1 MGTPDIF
8 IFLIVAWFFLTVYL
22 FSWQKDHKFEKNVEI
37 AVKEVYNES

>member
-22 FSWQKDHKFEKNVEI
+22 FSWQNNCKIEKNVEI
-37 AVKEVYNES
+37 TVKEVYNES